1 MKQTPGQRPFKDER
15 DEQIDT
21 HSKSAA
27 LDFVIAATQILT
39 IMCLIKGNP
48 AWKGTLSVL
57 FFRPF
62 LHILLYLCI
71 LYLKVLKTYV
81 FQVFENY
88 SKYLIF
94 RISSKCCPF
103 CFLG

>member
-48 AWKGTLSVL
+48 HGKAALRFCLSEGPQDC
-57 FFRPF
+57 FTNMISTRKS
-62 LHILLYLCI
+62 H
-71 LYLKVLKTYV
+71 
-81 FQVFENY
+81 
-88 SKYLIF
+88 IF
-94 RISSKCCPF
+94 RLVLLLGLLVQLYSSGLESPDNCNSSAD
-103 CFLG
+103 